1 MLRKTN
7 TSSAICCSLQD
18 VFGHEE
24 KCRGKILEEAV
35 MAENWQKWKG
45 VIIENNIR
53 KNDPFGVV

>member
-18 VFGHEE
+18 VFGHGE
-24 KCRGKILEEAV
+24 KCRGKILEEAI

-53 KNDPFGVV
+53 KK